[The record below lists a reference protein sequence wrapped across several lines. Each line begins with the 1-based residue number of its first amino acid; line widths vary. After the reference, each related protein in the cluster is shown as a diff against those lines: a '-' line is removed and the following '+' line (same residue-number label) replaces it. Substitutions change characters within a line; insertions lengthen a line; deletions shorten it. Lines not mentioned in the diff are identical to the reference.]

1 MTQSE
6 LNFAAQARRLS
17 KIQAAFEKFRAANPT
32 VYVELVTLAR
42 EWRRTNPKRRVGIG
56 MLWEVLRWRMNI
68 TTTDPSGFKL
78 NNNFRSRFARLV
90 MAQEEDLCGIFE
102 TRELQEGRAP

>member
-17 KIQAAFEKFRAANPT
+17 KIQAAFEKFHAANPI
-32 VYVELVTLAR
+32 VYSELVGLAR
-42 EWRRTNPKRRVGIG
+42 EWRKTNPKRRVGIG

-68 TTTDPSGFKL
+68 TTSDPSGFKL
-78 NNNFRSRFARLV
+78 NNNHRSRMARLV
-90 MAQEEDLCGIFE
+90 EAQEEDLRGIFE
-102 TRELQEGRAP
+102 TRELVER